1 MDFIQDNAFRT
12 TVGSLSFV
20 KCARIIL
27 NIREFSTEA
36 RIARSKEETM
46 NRHHP
51 ADTGRAAF
59 AHSRQTLVMALFLTA
74 LVLALGACAPSAAPA
89 APAQQ
94 PTAAPT
100 NVPVAQPTAAAPT
113 AAPPTAAPAPTVTS
127 APKPTDQPTA
137 AATEAPKAAP
147 TEKPAATATQA
158 PTAPAA
164 QAAAVSFVKDVKPIL
179 DQKCLKCHGGEK
191 TEASLSYKSYAD
203 LMKGSEN
210 GPVVVPGKA
219 DDSEMIKLV
228 ISGEMPKRNPRL
240 PAAEVK
246 ILQDWVNGGAQNN

>member
-1 MDFIQDNAFRT
+1 M
-12 TVGSLSFV
+12 S
-20 KCARIIL
+20 
-27 NIREFSTEA
+27 
-36 RIARSKEETM
+36 
-46 NRHHP
+46 RHHP
-51 ADTGRAAF
+51 ADAGRAAF
-59 AHSRQTLVMALFLTA
+59 MRSRQTLVMALFLTA

-100 NVPVAQPTAAAPT
+100 NAPAAQPTAV
-113 AAPPTAAPAPTVTS
+113 PPTAAPAPTATS
-127 APKPTDQPTA
+127 APKPTDKPAA

-158 PTAPAA
+158 ATQAPTAPAA
-164 QAAAVSFVKDVKPIL
+164 QPAAVSFVKDVKPIL